1 MNTVRKQQL
10 KTYISEE
17 AIILEEAGWAVIEA
31 INLNANMQELQEEA
45 FDTVLAA
52 REFQKHS
59 LSRVERIVGGMK
71 SKGFDVYI
79 VPRYLKFK
87 EETSYV

>member
-1 MNTVRKQQL
+1 VNVQALSIYER
-10 KTYISEE
+10 
-17 AIILEEAGWAVIEA
+17 ARDLEEAGWAVIES
-31 INLNANMQELQEEA
+31 IDLNADMQELQEEA

-52 REFQKHS
+52 RKIQRQS
-59 LSRVERIVGGMK
+59 LSRVEQIVTDMK
-71 SKGFDVYI
+71 SKGFDVDI

>member
-1 MNTVRKQQL
+1 MSVQALNIYER
-10 KTYISEE
+10 
-17 AIILEEAGWAVIEA
+17 ARDLEEAGWAVIES
-31 INLNANMQELQEEA
+31 IDLNADMQELQEEA

-52 REFQKHS
+52 RKIQKQS
-59 LSRVERIVGGMK
+59 LSRVEQIVVDMK
-71 SKGFDVYI
+71 SKGFDVDI

>member
-1 MNTVRKQQL
+1 MSVQALNIYERAR
-10 KTYISEE
+10 E
-17 AIILEEAGWAVIEA
+17 LEEAGWSVIES
-31 INLNANMQELQEEA
+31 IDLNADMQELQEEA

-52 REFQKHS
+52 RKIQKQS
-59 LSRVERIVGGMK
+59 LSRVERIVADMK
-71 SKGFDVYI
+71 SKGFDVDI